1 MHRWDLG
8 VLMAIPAK
16 EAVKINF
23 SGSLSTKEDPWQI
36 PETEFLALNNVQF
49 GTGGRL
55 SKRNGFAG
63 GFTKTVNSP
72 NPSLTYS
79 NVPGTLTAARKI
91 FSYNDEL
98 LLNDAWNLYSW
109 DAANS
114 AWNYKGRSTRV
125 SLSTSNV
132 MSNGAL
138 TFYSCDSSIDTTTG
152 IKVFVASP
160 NDGAAH
166 AYYSIQDTATGQF
179 LVNQALFGSYNYVRC
194 ISISGKSWVFGVN
207 SGTGQIDYL
216 AITGQTPAA
225 AVTTGWITNLNATK
239 QFYDVDVDANTGNI
253 YVAWYTTTPSISV
266 AAVSSSLVIGNT
278 ITKAESAPNG
288 LSWFGDGTN
297 IWVAYSNATDTK
309 AFIVNNAV
317 SSTTLAPT
325 VVSAGSGA
333 TVNSVTGCYSS
344 TLSKAFIFYDKIVLV
359 GGTNSAVSTAQINVN
374 TLTVGGT
381 AGTDVLF
388 IGSCAINS
396 KAWPVSGVPH
406 IMGLYSVHTVQAT
419 VFLLNLY
426 NTTSSMGGSANNS
439 VIANIAGKISPDEA
453 AQTCFNGGVNGASG
467 GSLPGVH
474 QNALGYWELASL
486 QNNNYGSSAIYF
498 IQPTAVMDV
507 QLDFSQ
513 SNPDA
518 QALGNNAAISG
529 ASVLNYDG
537 AVINEQNFHIYP
549 PTIGASTATGGG
561 GTHLGAGT
569 YGYIAL
575 YEWIDNQGQI
585 HRSFP
590 SPVTSV
596 VYGGG
601 TTDGVTTLTIKNL
614 RVTNKSGSQV
624 VIAVYRTVANGSVY
638 FRIQPAF
645 TGTGAAINDPA
656 ANTTTIVDNFPDT
669 LITGN
674 IQLYTTG
681 ALGYFAPPAS
691 DTISNFKNRAIS
703 IGSEDP
709 YQLGYSNQVQQNFP
723 VQFVPEFL
731 KNIGTVGGPLISV
744 SQMDDK
750 MIFFK
755 DGTQPGPAIY
765 YMVGTG
771 PAPSGANNDFQD
783 PLPVAVDVGCV
794 DRPSIV
800 LTPIGLMFKSD
811 KGVYLL
817 SRSLEA
823 LYIGAPVEAYNSYSV
838 VSAQLIP
845 GSTQVRFL
853 LSSGVMLMYDYYY
866 KRWATFTPPTTGVSD
881 CIYQGQ
887 HAYVTSAGQVYK
899 ETPGLYIDGTAT
911 PVLMSFTTAWI
922 KLAGLQGYQRAY
934 FFYLLAEYISS
945 HQIQLQIYYDFS
957 TSVSQTTTITPDSAN
972 SLENW
977 RIFLSTQRCQSF
989 QIALTE
995 VSTGTL
1001 GESFTLSGLN
1011 LIVGRKNVFQPFPA
1025 AQSSG

>member
-1 MHRWDLG
+1 
-8 VLMAIPAK
+8 MAAPVK
-16 EAVKINF
+16 DSVKINF
-23 SGSLSTKEDPWQI
+23 SGGLNLKEDEWQI

-109 DAANS
+109 DANS
-114 AWNYKGRSTRV
+114 LSWNYKGRSTMV
-125 SLSTSNV
+125 SLSTESIMANSNV
-132 MSNGAL
+132 FSE
-138 TFYSCDSSIDTTTG
+138 CDTSTDTTTG
-152 IKVFVASP
+152 VRIIAGCVEALVTTGTFI
-160 NDGAAH
+160 
-166 AYYSIQDTATGQF
+166 SIQDTNTGQF
-179 LVNQALFGSYNYVRC
+179 VLNQSYMGANYRNPRC
-194 ISISGKSWVFGVN
+194 VSIAGKSWVFAVN
-207 SGTGQIDYL
+207 ISDHKLYYQAIVGQALSGSPTAL
-216 AITGQTPAA
+216 
-225 AVTTGWITNLNATK
+225 ITNLNNPDY
-239 QFYDVDVDANTGNI
+239 FYDVDADPNTGNL
-253 YVAWYTTTPSISV
+253 YVAWVTNAGSMSI
-266 AAVSSSLVIGNT
+266 AALSSSMVVGNT
-278 ITKAESAPNG
+278 ITKAENPVAA

-297 IWVAYSNATDTK
+297 IWVVYNTGLDTRC
-309 AFIVNNAV
+309 FIVNNAV
-317 SSTTLAPT
+317 SSTTTAPFSIDATALATPI
-325 VVSAGSGA
+325 
-333 TVNSVTGCYSS
+333 NSVTGVWSS
-344 TLSKAFIFYDKIVLV
+344 VLGKAFIFYDQLTRTGSVTNTAAINYNTVTLSAGV
-359 GGTNSAVSTAQINVN
+359 ATPGTPGI
-374 TLTVGGT
+374 
-381 AGTDVLF
+381 F
-388 IGSCAINS
+388 CGSLSINS
-396 KAWPVSGVPH
+396 KATQVSGIPH
-406 IMGLYSVHTVQAT
+406 IIGVYTYSSGLQAT
-419 VFLLNLY
+419 NFLLNLY
-426 NTTSSMGGSANNS
+426 NVTPSMGSSANND
-439 VIANIAGKISPDEA
+439 VVANIAAKISPDEA
-453 AQTCFNGGVNGASG
+453 QASPPIGGQTGIVGGAIASFRNISG
-467 GSLPGVH
+467 SIYECALLQSTNYTLIQAGVGSLTPAGVIV
-474 QNALGYWELASL
+474 ASFDFSL
-486 QNNNYGSSAIYF
+486 TN
-498 IQPTAVMDV
+498 PDV
-507 QLDFSQ
+507 QT
-513 SNPDA
+513 
-518 QALGNNAAISG
+518 LGNNALISTGSVLMYDG
-529 ASVLNYDG
+529 ASV
-537 AVINEQNFHIYP
+537 VEQNFHIYP
-549 PTIGASTATGGG
+549 NTPTYTQANAGGF
-561 GTHLGAGT
+561 LGAAAAT
-569 YGYIAL
+569 SYAYIL
-575 YEWIDNQGQI
+575 TYEWIDNEGHV
-585 HRSFP
+585 HRSFT
-590 SPVTSV
+590 SPATASIAF
-596 VYGGG
+596 GA
-601 TTDGVTTLTIKNL
+601 GVTTGMVTLTIPCL
-614 RVTNKSGSQV
+614 RVTAKSGTQV
-624 VIAVYRTVANGSVY
+624 VIGVYRTVGNGSVY
-638 FRIQPAF
+638 YRENLNFRGA
-645 TGTGAAINDPA
+645 TGDNTSDPSK
-656 ANTTTIVDNFPDT
+656 NSITYVSTLPDAS
-669 LITGN
+669 LVGN

-681 ALGYFAPPAS
+681 ALGYYAPPAGS
-691 DTISNFKNRAIS
+691 TISNFKNRAIS
-703 IGSEDP
+703 VSAENP
-709 YQLGYSNQVQQNFP
+709 HQLGYSNAVQQNFP

-731 KNIGTVGGPLISV
+731 LNIGEVGGPLIAV

-750 MIFFK
+750 MILFK
-755 DGTQPGPAIY
+755 GGTQPGPAIY

-845 GSTQVRFL
+845 DSTQVRFL